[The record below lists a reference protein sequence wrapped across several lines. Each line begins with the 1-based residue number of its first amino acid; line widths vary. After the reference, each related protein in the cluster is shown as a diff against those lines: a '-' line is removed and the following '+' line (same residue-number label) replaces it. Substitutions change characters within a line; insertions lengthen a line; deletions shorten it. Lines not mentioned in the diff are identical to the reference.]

1 MTYLT
6 KSSRLTPFI
15 CFFIVSAFFTGF
27 SFAEEDAA
35 KNPLRFWEGQNKSYL
50 QATIKADLAYFSQ
63 SNSWF
68 GEAKANLGESSDDW
82 WESVVRP
89 GIEGSYFFD
98 QAGEIYGRFDAV
110 QASTQN
116 TDAAASNNG
125 QGNNSKI
132 RVEES
137 YLGWRSGNLFNSLD
151 KDFLDISFGRQQ
163 YIAGNGFLFYT
174 QSSNGDRRGGFWLG
188 ERHAAEYMGIV
199 RLRQGSFAADAVYF
213 KADDAPDTDTKLGG
227 ATLDYTFYKTTYK
240 MEPIPRDQSQ
250 RGPRIGIGQIH
261 FDRIKEKVAGIGGGA
276 YYVDSDLDTRDQ
288 MMVYNIR
295 ADIQPFAAF
304 DVLPALKGFHLE
316 GEYVYQDTDDNDIG
330 NGSGWYV
337 QPSYQFD
344 IPWKPSLTYRYA
356 SFDDDYDPLF
366 YGFYDWGYWFQ
377 GEILGNYVLT
387 NSNLN
392 SHLVKLNVKP
402 VDSLSINL
410 FYYNF
415 RLDDA
420 DSFGVDDKEYADE
433 IDFIVDYTYNDH
445 LSFSAVGAWATP
457 DDAAKQSTG
466 GNDDWYYGMLYTS
479 ISF

>member
-50 QATIKADLAYFSQ
+50 QADIKASLAYFDQ
-63 SNSWF
+63 KNSWF
-68 GEAKANLGESSDDW
+68 GNSRANLGDRSDYW

-98 QAGEIYGRFDAV
+98 QTGEIYGRFDAV
-110 QASTQN
+110 QANTQN

-125 QGNNSKI
+125 DGNLSRI
-132 RVEES
+132 RVEDA
-137 YLGWRSGNLFNSLD
+137 YVGWRSGNLFSSLG

-163 YIAGNGFLFYT
+163 YIAGNGFLLYN
-174 QSSNGDRRGGFWLG
+174 QSGNGDRRGGFWLG
-188 ERHAAEYMGIV
+188 ERHNAQYMGIA
-199 RLRQGSFAADAVYF
+199 RMRTGGWAADVLYF
-213 KADDAPDTDTKLGG
+213 RADDAPDTDTKLGG
-227 ATLDYTFYKTTYK
+227 ATLDYTFNK
-240 MEPIPRDQSQ
+240 E
-250 RGPRIGIGQIH
+250 
-261 FDRIKEKVAGIGGGA
+261 KEKVAGIGGGV
-276 YYVDSDLDTRDQ
+276 YYVTSNLDARDE

-377 GEILGNYVLT
+377 GEILGEYVLI

-392 SHLVKLNVKP
+392 SHMVKLNVKP